1 MRLILSAVAL
11 TALAACSS
19 DPRVRSSTT
28 DAVTI
33 AYPDGHQRRADERA
47 SDECNRY
54 GKRARLRNVRDDADG
69 WKMAIYD
76 CVV

>member
-1 MRLILSAVAL
+1 MRLFLLAAL
-11 TALAACSS
+11 AALAACSS

-33 AYPDGHQRRADERA
+33 TYANGHQGEADARAA
-47 SDECNRY
+47 QECNRY
-54 GKRARLRNVRDDADG
+54 AKRARLRNVRDDSDG

-76 CVV
+76 CVT